1 MEHCCIGGGMNDLDR
16 LEERIRKLLT
26 LVTSLK
32 SENEALKKSRDFVRL
47 RVEEL
52 LDRLEKTGR

>member
-1 MEHCCIGGGMNDLDR
+1 MNDLDR

-26 LVTSLK
+26 LVANLK

-52 LDRLEKTGR
+52 LDRLEKMGR

>member
-1 MEHCCIGGGMNDLDR
+1 VNDLDR

-26 LVTSLK
+26 LVAKLR
-32 SENEALKKSRDFVRL
+32 SENETLKKTKDFVKL

-52 LDRLEKTGR
+52 LARLERMGR